1 MSRDGYPD
9 DLIKATLMDSIGQ
22 FRGIFFFNVWK
33 MHVED
38 EKYIREH
45 SASDCLSSL
54 PTNSPSYQDIQEGR
68 F

>member
-9 DLIKATLMDSIGQ
+9 DFIKATLMDSIGQ
-22 FRGIFFFNVWK
+22 FRGMFFFNVWK

-45 SASDCLSSL
+45 NASD
-54 PTNSPSYQDIQEGR
+54 
-68 F
+68 